1 MHIKNHTYILLFLS
15 FFLASCIK
23 KKEDTSAVMSS
34 VDLNEIIKSDTL
46 RVATMYGSTSYFLF
60 KDETMGYD
68 YEMVSNLAKY
78 LKLNLKIIIAK
89 SEDEMIQLLEER
101 KVDII
106 AYNLVETK
114 ENKKRFYYVLPQT
127 SSFQVLVQ
135 NMAVDGLSE
144 VTELA
149 GKTVCVKENSVFHK
163 RLLALN
169 DEIGGSINIVLA
181 ADSLSNSDL
190 IEQVANK
197 KIDYTLAY
205 NNVAFLYKSYYKRL
219 DHHMPV
225 GFKQHNGWLIRKESK
240 DFFKKLE
247 YWNSLP
253 NMELVQSKLFSK
265 YWEKSPYF
273 ALRKIKIP
281 KGAISPFD
289 ELFKKYALLINWD
302 WRLLA
307 AVAFHESRFDASEVS
322 HSGARGLMQLM
333 PRTASNFGLN
343 GRTILDPESNIEA
356 GVQYIKSLNLSFY
369 KIENKEERLKFI
381 LASYNCGP
389 AHIFDAMA
397 LARKYGRNPYL
408 WSNHVEYFLLKKSEP
423 QFYDD
428 PVVRFG
434 YYRGSQ
440 TVKYVLNTLDTYKKY
455 LNRK

>member
-1 MHIKNHTYILLFLS
+1 MQIKNHTYIL
-15 FFLASCIK
+15 FFVLLLLASCTQQ
-23 KKEDTSAVMSS
+23 KEELSS
-34 VDLNEIIKSDTL
+34 VVSTVDLKEILKSDTL
-46 RVATMYGSTSYFLF
+46 RVATMYGSTSYFMF

-68 YEMVSNLAKY
+68 YELVSNLAKY
-78 LKLNLKIIIAK
+78 LKLNLKISIAK
-89 SEDEMIQLLEER
+89 SEDEMIQLLEEK

-114 ENKKRFYYVLPQT
+114 DNKKRFKYVLPQQA
-127 SSFQVLVQ
+127 SFQVLVQ
-135 NMAVDGLSE
+135 NMAVNALTE

-149 GKTVCVKENSVFHK
+149 GKSIMVKENSVFHN

-169 DEIGGSINIVLA
+169 DEIGGSIDIILA

-197 KIDYTLAY
+197 KINYTLAY
-205 NNVAFLYKSYYKRL
+205 NNTALLYKSYYKRL
-219 DHHMPV
+219 DHRMAV
-225 GFKQHNGWLIRKESK
+225 GFKQHNGWLVRKESK
-240 DFFKKLE
+240 ELFKTMV

-253 NMELVQSKLFSK
+253 KMELLQSKLFSK
-265 YWEKSPYF
+265 YWDKSPYF

-289 ELFKKYALLINWD
+289 ELFKKYSPLINWD

-307 AVAFHESRFDASEVS
+307 ALAFHESRFDASEVS
-322 HSGARGLMQLM
+322 HAGARGLMQLM

-343 GRTILDPESNIEA
+343 RNTILDPESNIEA
-356 GVQYIKSLNLSFY
+356 GVQYIKSLNLAFH
-369 KIENKEERLKFI
+369 KVENKNERLKFI
-381 LASYNCGP
+381 LAGYNCGP

-397 LARKYGRNPYL
+397 LARKYGKNPYI
-408 WSNHVEYFLLKKSEP
+408 WSNHVEYFLLKKSES

-428 PVVRFG
+428 PVVKYG
-434 YYRGSQ
+434 YYRGNH
-440 TVKYVLNTLDTYKKY
+440 TVRYVQNTLDTYKKY

>member
-1 MHIKNHTYILLFLS
+1 MQVKNHTSILLFVTFL
-15 FFLASCIK
+15 LASCIQK
-23 KKEDTSAVMSS
+23 TDECISVISP
-34 VDLNEIIKSDTL
+34 VDLKEIVKSDTL
-46 RVATMYGSTSYFLF
+46 RVATMYGSTSYFMF

-78 LKLNLKIIIAK
+78 LKLNLKISIAK

-101 KVDII
+101 KVDLV

-114 ENKKRFYYVLPQT
+114 ENKKLFNYVLPQT
-127 SSFQVLVQ
+127 ASFQVLIQ
-135 NMAVDGLSE
+135 NMAVNALTE

-149 GKTVCVKENSVFHK
+149 GKSVSVKENSIFHK

-169 DEIGGSINIVLA
+169 DEIGGTINIVLA
-181 ADSLSNSDL
+181 PDSLSNADL

-197 KIDYTLAY
+197 KIDYTFAY
-205 NNVAFLYKSYYKRL
+205 NNTAQLYKSYYKRL

-240 DFFKKLE
+240 DFFKMLE
-247 YWNSLP
+247 SWNNLP
-253 NMELVQSKLFSK
+253 KVELIQSKLFSK

-273 ALRKIKIP
+273 ALRKIRIP

-289 ELFKKYALLINWD
+289 ELFKKYAPLINWD

-307 AVAFHESRFDASEVS
+307 ALAFHESRFDASEVS
-322 HSGARGLMQLM
+322 HAGARGLMQLM
-333 PRTASNFGLN
+333 PRTASNFGLS
-343 GRTILDPESNIEA
+343 GKTILDPESNIEA
-356 GVQYIKSLNLSFY
+356 GVQYIKSLNLSFH

-381 LASYNCGP
+381 LAGYNCGP

-397 LARKYGRNPYL
+397 LAQKYGKNPYV
-408 WSNHVEYFLLKKSEP
+408 WSNHVEYFLLKKSEA

-428 PVVRFG
+428 PVVKFG
-434 YYRGSQ
+434 YYRGNH
-440 TVKYVLNTLDTYKKY
+440 TVRYVQNTLDTYKKY